1 MWIMYGLS
9 EDKYL
14 HQSQEITMQTY
25 RQFSEEQGRSVS
37 SEDTIITRDQFI
49 DFVNWL
55 GMSDV
60 VVQEEGNGWFR
71 VQFVETA
78 RKNPI

>member
-1 MWIMYGLS
+1 
-9 EDKYL
+9 
-14 HQSQEITMQTY
+14 MQTF

-60 VVQEEGNGWFR
+60 VVQEERDGWFR
-71 VQFVETA
+71 VHSSSTVFA
-78 RKNPI
+78 

>member
-1 MWIMYGLS
+1 
-9 EDKYL
+9 
-14 HQSQEITMQTY
+14 MQTF
-25 RQFSEEQGRSVS
+25 RQYSEGQGRSVS
-37 SEDTIITRDQFI
+37 KEDTIITRDQFI

-60 VVQEEGNGWFR
+60 VVREEGDGWFR

-78 RKNPI
+78 RKNST

>member
-1 MWIMYGLS
+1 
-9 EDKYL
+9 
-14 HQSQEITMQTY
+14 MQTY

-37 SEDTIITRDQFI
+37 SDETILTRDQFI

-60 VVQEEGNGWFR
+60 VVQEEGDRRFR
-71 VQFVETA
+71 VQFVDIVKQ
-78 RKNPI
+78 R

>member
-1 MWIMYGLS
+1 LCGFS

-14 HQSQEITMQTY
+14 HQSQEITMQTF

>member
-1 MWIMYGLS
+1 
-9 EDKYL
+9 
-14 HQSQEITMQTY
+14 MQTY

-60 VVQEEGNGWFR
+60 VVQEEGDRRFR
-71 VQFVETA
+71 VQFVDIVKQ
-78 RKNPI
+78 R

>member
-1 MWIMYGLS
+1 MWIMCGFS

-60 VVQEEGNGWFR
+60 VVQEEGDRRFR
-71 VQFVETA
+71 VQFVDIVKQ
-78 RKNPI
+78 R

>member
-1 MWIMYGLS
+1 LCGFS

-14 HQSQEITMQTY
+14 HQSQEITMQTF

-55 GMSDV
+55 GMGDV

>member
-1 MWIMYGLS
+1 
-9 EDKYL
+9 
-14 HQSQEITMQTY
+14 MQTY
-25 RQFSEEQGRSVS
+25 RQFSEAQGRSVS
-37 SEDTIITRDQFI
+37 SKDTIITRDQFI

-60 VVQEEGNGWFR
+60 VVQEEVDGWFR
-71 VQFVETA
+71 VQFVETE

>member
-1 MWIMYGLS
+1 
-9 EDKYL
+9 
-14 HQSQEITMQTY
+14 QEITMQTY

-37 SEDTIITRDQFI
+37 SDETIITRDQFI

-60 VVQEEGNGWFR
+60 VVQEEGDRRFR
-71 VQFVETA
+71 VQFVDIVKQ
-78 RKNPI
+78 R

>member
-1 MWIMYGLS
+1 
-9 EDKYL
+9 
-14 HQSQEITMQTY
+14 MQTY

-37 SEDTIITRDQFI
+37 SDETILTRDQFI

-55 GMSDV
+55 GMSEV
-60 VVQEEGNGWFR
+60 VVQEEGDRRFR

>member
-1 MWIMYGLS
+1 
-9 EDKYL
+9 
-14 HQSQEITMQTY
+14 MQTY

-37 SEDTIITRDQFI
+37 SDETIITRDQFI

-60 VVQEEGNGWFR
+60 VVQEEGDRRFR
-71 VQFVETA
+71 VQFVDIVKQ
-78 RKNPI
+78 R

>member
-1 MWIMYGLS
+1 
-9 EDKYL
+9 
-14 HQSQEITMQTY
+14 MQTY

-37 SEDTIITRDQFI
+37 SGETILTRDQFI

-60 VVQEEGNGWFR
+60 VVQEEGDGWFR
-71 VQFVETA
+71 VQFVETDS
-78 RKNPI
+78 

>member
-1 MWIMYGLS
+1 
-9 EDKYL
+9 
-14 HQSQEITMQTY
+14 MQTY
-25 RQFSEEQGRSVS
+25 RQFLEEQGRSVS
-37 SEDTIITRDQFI
+37 SGETILTRDQFI
-49 DFVNWL
+49 DFVTWL

-60 VVQEEGNGWFR
+60 MVQEEGDRRFR

>member
-1 MWIMYGLS
+1 
-9 EDKYL
+9 
-14 HQSQEITMQTY
+14 MQTY
-25 RQFSEEQGRSVS
+25 RQFLEEQGRSVS
-37 SEDTIITRDQFI
+37 SGETILTRDQFI

-60 VVQEEGNGWFR
+60 MVQEEGDRRFR

>member
-1 MWIMYGLS
+1 MCGFS

-14 HQSQEITMQTY
+14 HQSQEITMQSY

-37 SEDTIITRDQFI
+37 SEDTIITKDQFI

-60 VVQEEGNGWFR
+60 LVQEERDGWFR
-71 VQFVETA
+71 VQFVEI
-78 RKNPI
+78 K

>member
-1 MWIMYGLS
+1 
-9 EDKYL
+9 
-14 HQSQEITMQTY
+14 MQTY

-37 SEDTIITRDQFI
+37 SGETIITRDQFI

-60 VVQEEGNGWFR
+60 VVQEEGDRRFR
-71 VQFVETA
+71 VQFVETDS
-78 RKNPI
+78 

>member
-60 VVQEEGNGWFR
+60 VVQEEGDRRFR
-71 VQFVETA
+71 VQFVDIVKQ
-78 RKNPI
+78 R

>member
-1 MWIMYGLS
+1 MWIMCGFS

-37 SEDTIITRDQFI
+37 SDETIITRDQFI

-60 VVQEEGNGWFR
+60 VVQEEGDRRFR
-71 VQFVETA
+71 VQFVDIVKQ
-78 RKNPI
+78 R